1 MPRGVRREKTVR
13 LTEELE
19 QVNEALNKSMRT
31 TKTLQARKQEL
42 EKELML
48 CEKESVIKVVKE
60 CGLNPDELK
69 AAIETFKQNTI
80 SA

>member
-31 TKTLQARKQEL
+31 TKTLQARKKEL

-69 AAIETFKQNTI
+69 TAIETFKQNTI